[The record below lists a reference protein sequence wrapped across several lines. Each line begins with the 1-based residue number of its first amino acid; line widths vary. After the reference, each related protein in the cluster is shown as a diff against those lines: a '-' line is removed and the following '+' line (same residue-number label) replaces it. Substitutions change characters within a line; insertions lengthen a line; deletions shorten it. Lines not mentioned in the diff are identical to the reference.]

1 MLTLL
6 GAAVAGLALGLLA
19 EALRRPFG
27 TKGAVL
33 TAAVSCAAALALWV
47 PYSDS
52 DRALWLVMTFFGMF
66 YLTNLLEPSGRRSPS
81 TPQ

>member
-33 TAAVSCAAALALWV
+33 TAAASCAAALALWV

-52 DRALWLVMTFFGMF
+52 DRAFWAVMSFLGAF
-66 YLTNLLEPSGRRSPS
+66 YLTDLLEPSGRRWPS

>member
-1 MLTLL
+1 VLTWI

-33 TAAVSCAAALALWV
+33 TAVVSCAAALALWV
-47 PYSDS
+47 PHSGS
-52 DRALWLVMTFFGMF
+52 DRALWLFLTFAGMF
-66 YLTNLLEPSGRRSPS
+66 CLTNVFEPSQRRSPS
-81 TPQ
+81 TSP

>member
-1 MLTLL
+1 MLTWV

-33 TAAVSCAAALALWV
+33 TAVLSCAAALALWV
-47 PYSDS
+47 PHSGS
-52 DRALWLVMTFFGMF
+52 DRAFWYFMTFAAMF
-66 YLTNLLEPSGRRSPS
+66 YMTNLLEPTQRRSAS
-81 TPQ
+81 TSP